1 VLEAGVD
8 EAVLGGRPTGGRG
21 WGRAA
26 KARRPW
32 ALLVLLVALVAPLLP
47 GAPSSP
53 AQAAVTEPVVEQLP
67 DNISPQFI
75 NNAGVV
81 AGTSFVGCCL
91 QGAAATW
98 DGGDVVRR
106 PMTGTLVRL
115 VGFNDAG
122 LIAGTTSSGHA
133 VWSPSGP
140 SFLAMPNLGSNRGVP
155 IIYGPNTAGGVVGAI
170 SWRQGEANGVR
181 WATPTSSPQLL
192 STISTLMGMAPNGDA
207 LGIAP
212 GGVVGQPT
220 FIRETPA
227 GATSNVDGFPNADI
241 LDISSAGHILGSY
254 WSGGAELVWHDGTV
268 TNVPAALHGRA
279 VNADG
284 VVAGTVFT
292 PEGNRAAVLQTSGEV
307 AFLDDLA
314 PTPQGI
320 RFQQIYDINNS
331 CAMAVQG
338 RVMEDGVDRVRYYR
352 VQLPDCSNNLTV
364 EITERPDESV
374 EVGAE
379 FLIEAT
385 IRNES
390 TSDTLTNLTLV
401 DGGLAASEG
410 VEVVAGPLWTPV
422 SSLAPGASATVGW
435 LLTSANVGVQQ
446 VEVQASGSVG
456 GTTVSRTAGTPVT
469 VIPPVDIVVDSG
481 QTVDTAPGEEFE
493 VNVTVRNEWDKPLAD
508 IKPEA
513 IEGPNAG
520 SITKVSG
527 PLGPDGED
535 ATLGGYDLNPEESVR
550 FTYTLRLEEDVWPAI
565 ITARFTGRDPET
577 DTIFFVSGSSAPPDG
592 IGVEIAAERAGS
604 KLTVT
609 TTVSNET
616 GGPVEELGTSGIV
629 DEPVSDGEG
638 GVVPS
643 PLTNARTDHPL
654 PDTLAAGEEVEIVTE
669 LDIVGLGL
677 AVLSESIAG
686 LAGAEPV
693 GGFDIVS
700 IEVGEGEVTV
710 LDAEQAAADGL
721 QTALGTLGETNQ
733 LIIEA
738 FTEEVSEVT
747 DTRVIDPG
755 VQRMIDDYKSLG
767 FSDYWAEQ
775 LTVWDYERTTFDER
789 AAAGWVE
796 FKAQLNRRGASASDS
811 VGSFLDT
818 VTSPTKTAAFVNE
831 VYRSG
836 ITNLGYLGDVS
847 AMHGPELL
855 AVAIPANIEL
865 AEKFEADLWFAW
877 EGQQELREIERA
889 DFLANPTGTARTGGA
904 RVGGYGANGVVD
916 AGIGM
921 TAELATAGTSKLFG
935 LAGRAL
941 VGEGLDVGMSPG
953 RLGLGDGPGTDSLD
967 PLSDTTSKLA
977 RLEQAQ
983 RDSLSALPPGTILE
997 LDELFSSRT
1006 GMHPDDAAFFQA
1018 QVKAME
1024 DKYGFKFIASF
1035 RTAEAASIDIPNV
1048 LGKEEWNTF
1057 KAVGALDEAIGAP
1070 STLRGQAS
1078 VFAPVEMSS
1087 DALAEMQAINPG
1099 FVKQYMERYITQK
1112 NNWAEFQAGT
1122 SKMNKILDGSLLHAE
1137 SGGIRIINDRPGVDA
1152 HGVTFLEQLDD
1163 ATFIQSKGLTPSE
1176 AAVLKTELEGHPG
1189 LTQKYNVIAQNVDG
1203 GIGFSVKTAEGQIRP
1218 IGSDFDL
1225 QYFGPADGV
1234 WPPGKKGQIITEFM
1248 DRVGKNPRVPAHGA
1262 SDLGFDMSS
1271 AAIKKLAEFEML
1283 PYKGAAAGPKAD
1295 QVLGRMQRV
1304 ARDLRKQ
1311 ADNKER
1317 DALLNPNITPERRA
1331 ALLKEVDGIRANADK
1346 IAGVTK
1352 DELLSYAKGEKLVT
1366 ITKGDIRVG
1375 GEYVP

>member
-1 VLEAGVD
+1 MD
-8 EAVLGGRPTGGRG
+8 EAVLGGRTTRGRDR
-21 WGRAA
+21 GRAE

-133 VWSPSGP
+133 VWSASGP
-140 SFLAMPNLGSNRGVP
+140 TFLAMPNLGPSRGVP
-155 IIYGPNTAGGVVGAI
+155 IIYGPNTAGGVVGSI
-170 SWRQGEANGVR
+170 SWRPGEANGVR

-207 LGIAP
+207 FGIAP
-212 GGVVGQPT
+212 GGVIGQPT

-292 PEGNRAAVLQTSGEV
+292 PEGNRAAILADVGEV
-307 AFLDDLA
+307 AYLDDLA

-352 VQLPDCSNNLTV
+352 VQLPDCSNNLAV

-401 DGGLAASEG
+401 DGGVAASEG

-422 SSLAPGASATVGW
+422 ASLAPGASATVGW
-435 LLTSANVGVQQ
+435 LLKSANVGVQQ

-520 SITKVSG
+520 SITKVAG

-565 ITARFTGRDPET
+565 ITARFTGRDPDT

-592 IGVEIAAERAGS
+592 IGVEIVAEREGS

-643 PLTNARTDHPL
+643 PLTNPRTDHPL

-733 LIIEA
+733 SIIEA

-747 DTRVIDPG
+747 DTRVVDPG

-796 FKAQLNRRGASASDS
+796 FKAQLNRRGA
-811 VGSFLDT
+811 VGVGLGRQLPRHRHEPHQDLR
-818 VTSPTKTAAFVNE
+818 VRERGLPERHHQPGLPRRRHRDGGPRAPRRRHPGQRRAGRE
-831 VYRSG
+831 VRSG
-836 ITNLGYLGDVS
+836 PLVRLGGPAGAAGDRAGRLPRRSHRHRPHWRGARRGLRRQRRGRRRHRHDRRAGHGRHLQALRPGRASARGRGPRRRHEPRTAGARRRTGHGLARSAVGHDLQDGPSRAGAARLAQRAAPRHDPGARRALQLAHWDAPRRRRVLPGPGEGHGGQVRLQVHRLVPHGRSRVDRHPQRPGQGGVEHLQGGRRPRRGHRRAVDPPGSGLRVRARRDVERCAGRDAGDQPRVRQAVHGALHHPEEQLGGVPGRHQQDEQDPRRIAAPRRERRHPHHQRPSRCRCPRRHLPRAARRRDLHRVEGAHPQRGGGAEDRS
-847 AMHGPELL
+847 SK
-855 AVAIPANIEL
+855 VIPA
-865 AEKFEADLWFAW
+865 
-877 EGQQELREIERA
+877 
-889 DFLANPTGTARTGGA
+889 
-904 RVGGYGANGVVD
+904 
-916 AGIGM
+916 
-921 TAELATAGTSKLFG
+921 
-935 LAGRAL
+935 
-941 VGEGLDVGMSPG
+941 SP
-953 RLGLGDGPGTDSLD
+953 RS
-967 PLSDTTSKLA
+967 TT
-977 RLEQAQ
+977 
-983 RDSLSALPPGTILE
+983 
-997 LDELFSSRT
+997 
-1006 GMHPDDAAFFQA
+1006 
-1018 QVKAME
+1018 
-1024 DKYGFKFIASF
+1024 
-1035 RTAEAASIDIPNV
+1035 
-1048 LGKEEWNTF
+1048 
-1057 KAVGALDEAIGAP
+1057 
-1070 STLRGQAS
+1070 
-1078 VFAPVEMSS
+1078 
-1087 DALAEMQAINPG
+1087 
-1099 FVKQYMERYITQK
+1099 
-1112 NNWAEFQAGT
+1112 
-1122 SKMNKILDGSLLHAE
+1122 
-1137 SGGIRIINDRPGVDA
+1137 
-1152 HGVTFLEQLDD
+1152 
-1163 ATFIQSKGLTPSE
+1163 
-1176 AAVLKTELEGHPG
+1176 
-1189 LTQKYNVIAQNVDG
+1189 
-1203 GIGFSVKTAEGQIRP
+1203 
-1218 IGSDFDL
+1218 
-1225 QYFGPADGV
+1225 
-1234 WPPGKKGQIITEFM
+1234 
-1248 DRVGKNPRVPAHGA
+1248 
-1262 SDLGFDMSS
+1262 
-1271 AAIKKLAEFEML
+1271 
-1283 PYKGAAAGPKAD
+1283 
-1295 QVLGRMQRV
+1295 
-1304 ARDLRKQ
+1304 
-1311 ADNKER
+1311 
-1317 DALLNPNITPERRA
+1317 
-1331 ALLKEVDGIRANADK
+1331 
-1346 IAGVTK
+1346 
-1352 DELLSYAKGEKLVT
+1352 
-1366 ITKGDIRVG
+1366 
-1375 GEYVP
+1375 